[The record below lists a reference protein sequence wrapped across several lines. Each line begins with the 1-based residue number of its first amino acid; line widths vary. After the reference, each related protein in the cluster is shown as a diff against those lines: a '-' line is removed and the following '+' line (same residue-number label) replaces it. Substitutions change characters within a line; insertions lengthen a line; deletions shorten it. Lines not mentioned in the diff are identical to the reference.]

1 MDSDDNIIEVIVS
14 AILFLAAIVSLGYT
28 IVSATTTKADNTWE
42 ESTEYTQL
50 DTGQDRFS
58 LHNTNVK
65 DFPVIVDHETGIIY
79 MRHVGVLV
87 DENGESLRVSEVGE

>member
-14 AILFLAAIVSLGYT
+14 AILFLAAIVSLGY
-28 IVSATTTKADNTWE
+28 IIISATTTKADNTWE
-42 ESTEYTQL
+42 ESTEFTQL

-79 MRHVGVLV
+79 MRQVGVLV
-87 DENGESLRVSEVGE
+87 NENGEPLRVSEV